1 MKLSTLYNRQMICSW
16 WHSSYFLLSWW
27 TNYIK
32 LSLATYLLN
41 FTTQKPSRCSLS
53 SRAVLAVS
61 WSWSVRSVIHLCE
74 TLIVLFEASG
84 GRPERCG
91 MSCSVPML
99 TYIAIAVMKHST
111 LIITPPLLNIYD
123 TFIWKTSTPDS
134 EKSSLQSTLLENISV
149 VYEVKKCSVGHQ
161 IEYFIFTFASCYNM

>member
-1 MKLSTLYNRQMICSW
+1 MKLSTLYGRQMICSW

-99 TYIAIAVMKHST
+99 TYIAIAVMKHSK
-111 LIITPPLLNIYD
+111 LIITPPLSSTYLRHIYL
-123 TFIWKTSTPDS
+123 KNKHSRLR
-134 EKSSLQSTLLENISV
+134 KV
-149 VYEVKKCSVGHQ
+149 VFTVNTIRKYKCCVWG
-161 IEYFIFTFASCYNM
+161 

>member
-1 MKLSTLYNRQMICSW
+1 MKLSTLYSRQMICSW

-41 FTTQKPSRCSLS
+41 FTTQKPGCSL
-53 SRAVLAVS
+53 SRAVLAAG
-61 WSWSVRSVIHLCE
+61 WSVRSVIHLCE

-91 MSCSVPML
+91 MSCSVQML

-123 TFIWKTSTPDS
+123 TFIWKTSTPYS

-149 VYEVKKCSVGHQ
+149 VNG
-161 IEYFIFTFASCYNM
+161 F

>member
-41 FTTQKPSRCSLS
+41 FTTQKPGCSL
-53 SRAVLAVS
+53 SRAVLAAG
-61 WSWSVRSVIHLCE
+61 WSVRSVIHLCE

-91 MSCSVPML
+91 MSCSVQML

-123 TFIWKTSTPDS
+123 TFIWKTSTPYS

-149 VYEVKKCSVGHQ
+149 VNG
-161 IEYFIFTFASCYNM
+161 F

>member
-53 SRAVLAVS
+53 SRAVLAVR
-61 WSWSVRSVIHLCE
+61 WSVRSVIHLCE

-91 MSCSVPML
+91 MSCSVQML

-111 LIITPPLLNIYD
+111 LIITPPLLSTYLPHIYMN
-123 TFIWKTSTPDS
+123 K
-134 EKSSLQSTLLENISV
+134 QSILRKV
-149 VYEVKKCSVGHQ
+149 VFTVNTIRKYKCCVWG
-161 IEYFIFTFASCYNM
+161 